1 MKLTS
6 MQKMLAVVALMA
18 VAVIAVVV
26 LLILPKFG
34 EMAQLDADIQ
44 AAKDR
49 VAQTQTLMAQ
59 LQQAKAQA
67 SVTQTQ
73 LLELSNRMPESPQLP
88 SLIIE
93 LQDISNASSVRFDRI
108 QVSDPENVPG
118 TQYTEIPLALNLT
131 GKWSDV
137 LDYLRRVNRLT
148 RGVRVTDL
156 SLTPPG
162 ARTTTD
168 TASPALTVTMQMRA
182 YVMAVNGAAP
192 AAPAAPAA
200 VKP

>member
-1 MKLTS
+1 
-6 MQKMLAVVALMA
+6 MLAVVALMA
-18 VAVIAVVV
+18 VVAIAVVV

-34 EMAQLDADIQ
+34 EMAQLDSDIQ
-44 AAKDR
+44 AARDR

-73 LLELSNRMPESPQLP
+73 LMELSNRMPESPQLP

-93 LQDISNASSVRFDRI
+93 LQDISNSSSVRFDRI
-108 QVSDPENVPG
+108 QVSDPTNVPG
-118 TQYTEIPLALNLT
+118 TMYTEIPMALTLT

-148 RGVRVTDL
+148 RAVRVTDL
-156 SLTPPG
+156 QLSPQGT
-162 ARTTTD
+162 RTTTD
-168 TASPALTVTMQMRA
+168 TVSPPLAVSVQMRA

-200 VKP
+200 VQP